1 MSFEYTLDKVSK
13 LGDYDET
20 YGQRYWCESPDE
32 EKALSFN
39 SREDI
44 ELTEDS
50 GAIHIAAEERTEK
63 QSKKGTVYYQLKKVK
78 VSGSQGRGETSPP
91 ATKGPENPQNAADVY
106 GTVTITPVQLA
117 GLIENVQE
125 NTEQLDRIEAMLYN
139 ALGNTKKP
147 SNPEEM
153 PY

>member
-44 ELTEDS
+44 ELTEDR
-50 GAIHIAAEERTEK
+50 GAIHITAAERTEK

-91 ATKGPENPQNAADVY
+91 ATKGSENPQSAAAPSPIV
-106 GTVTITPVQLA
+106 
-117 GLIENVQE
+117 IEYLGRIE
-125 NTEQLDRIEAMLYN
+125 KKLDRLSDHLLPKQEADKE
-139 ALGNTKKP
+139 A
-147 SNPEEM
+147 